1 MKFVERFFHDLD
13 GAWTHGGDRIL
24 FQVIGSTALM
34 FQFDY
39 ERLTNDSDVI
49 ETAQFTVP
57 IKAKLEKLAG
67 KNSPLFQRYRLY
79 LDIVNPGIPFIL
91 PRPSYHP
98 VPSMV
103 GLKNIEV
110 QVLDVLDVA
119 VSKLARFKASDVN
132 DIRAVVER
140 NLISHPAFL
149 ARFKAVLNAHSMDAR
164 RDDFPKYVKNF
175 NTIERDFFHVK
186 ETEIDLD
193 PIF

>member
-1 MKFVERFFHDLD
+1 MKFIERFFRDLD
-13 GAWTHGGDRIL
+13 TAWKDRGDRFL
-24 FQVIGSTALM
+24 FQIIGSTALM

-39 ERLTNDSDVI
+39 ERVTNDSDVI
-49 ETAQFTVP
+49 ETVQFTVP

-67 KNSPLFQRYRLY
+67 KNSPLFNRYRLY
-79 LDIVNPGIPFIL
+79 LDIVDRGIPFIL

-98 VPSMV
+98 VPSLV

-110 QVLDVLDVA
+110 QVLDVLDVV

-140 NLISHPAFL
+140 GLISPSAFL
-149 ARFKAVLNAHSMDAR
+149 ARLKAVLDAHSMDAR
-164 RDDFPKYVKNF
+164 REDFPKYVRNF

-193 PIF
+193 SIF

>member
-1 MKFVERFFHDLD
+1 MKFIEQFFRDLD
-13 GAWTHGGDRIL
+13 AAWKDRGDRLL
-24 FQVIGSTALM
+24 FQIIGSTALM

-49 ETAQFTVP
+49 ETIQFTVP

-67 KNSPLFQRYRLY
+67 KTSPLFNRYRLY
-79 LDIVNPGIPFIL
+79 LDIVDRGIPFIL
-91 PRPSYHP
+91 PRPSFHP
-98 VPSMV
+98 VPIMA

-110 QVLDVLDVA
+110 HVLDVLDVA
-119 VSKLARFKASDVN
+119 ISKLARFKASDVN

-140 NLISHPAFL
+140 DLIGHPAFL

-164 RDDFPKYVKNF
+164 RDDFPKYVSNF

-193 PIF
+193 SIF